1 MMMRLVR
8 GEHTFCVVLQHH
20 RPAGNF
26 RRSAAPSLKL
36 RFPRRDLIG
45 WTSKNQCQ
53 LDSVISTLM
62 AAVATFALKA
72 GRLVSHQRKYNR
84 RNV

>member
-1 MMMRLVR
+1 VI
-8 GEHTFCVVLQHH
+8 LQHH

-26 RRSAAPSLKL
+26 MRSSLKL
-36 RFPRRDLIG
+36 RLPRRDLIG

-53 LDSVISTLM
+53 LDSVISTLT

-72 GRLVSHQRKYNR
+72 GRLVSH
-84 RNV
+84 